1 MTKPLHEQ
9 LRSVDPS
16 LCIGETLEKI
26 QCGEA
31 DCTLTCSECTRAG
44 LGALADRIENE
55 YLPLPCDEEGKPW
68 KVGDPVIT
76 TNHGEAT
83 VAGYLFDGTEW
94 FLRCRFGRGITIYNV
109 STSCKRPDLPK
120 LDVDGEKIEVGDT
133 VYEVE
138 TGLESLVTSTTMMDS
153 DGNTI
158 CCKDGCI
165 GELHY
170 KPHELT
176 HREPDSLE
184 KIRDFVRDEHENDR
198 IAACKG
204 SYIPVLQEID
214 DRLTVLIERGA

>member
-9 LRSVDPS
+9 LREAKSDGCIRNMLANITNINPDCS
-16 LCIGETLEKI
+16 NILCR
-26 QCGEA
+26 
-31 DCTLTCSECTRAG
+31 ECHKKHIDAI
-44 LGALADRIENE
+44 ADRIENE
-55 YLPLPCDEEGKPW
+55 YLPIPCDKEGKPW

-94 FLRCRFGRGITIYNV
+94 FLGCRFGRGITIYSV

-138 TGLESLVTSTTMMDS
+138 TSLESQVTSTTMMDS

-176 HREPDSLE
+176 HKEPDSLE
-184 KIRDFVRDEHENDR
+184 KLRDDVFSLMIENEFKATANEIKDR
-198 IAACKG
+198 FTA
-204 SYIPVLQEID
+204 
-214 DRLTVLIERGA
+214 LIERGNNA